1 MSADHKR
8 KEPKVIDLEPGEFR
22 EAEAKYPRKLPFGLV
37 DYGPPPI
44 TWQMVVGI
52 IITVA
57 IVTFARYLPYLW
69 P

>member
-1 MSADHKR
+1 MSTGEKD

-22 EAEAKYPRKLPFGLV
+22 EAGQKYPRKTWFGLT

-44 TWQMVVGI
+44 TWEVVVGVFI
-52 IITVA
+52 AVA
-57 IVTFARYLPYLW
+57 IVTFVRYLPYLW